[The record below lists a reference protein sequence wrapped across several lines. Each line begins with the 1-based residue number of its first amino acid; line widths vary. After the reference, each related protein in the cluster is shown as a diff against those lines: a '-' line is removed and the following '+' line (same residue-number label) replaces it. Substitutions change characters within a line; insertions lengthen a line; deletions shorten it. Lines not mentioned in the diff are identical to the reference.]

1 MSLNANNKTTKQCVH
16 LLDFQGRMSYAML
29 FFLFLPKSTTNSA
42 CFISISNIAHAKYKL
57 SQALLL
63 NYEKSL

>member
-16 LLDFQGRMSYAML
+16 LLDFHGRMSYAG
-29 FFLFLPKSTTNSA
+29 FFWFFLPKSTTNSA

>member
-1 MSLNANNKTTKQCVH
+1 
-16 LLDFQGRMSYAML
+16 ML
-29 FFLFLPKSTTNSA
+29 FFFGVFLPKSTTNSA